1 MIVRY
6 GIPTILPILIFLSG
20 CTNSLLFHP
29 TIMQGIP
36 LTDKQMNAVQVG
48 MTKTEVLSVL
58 GSPTL
63 EDPFHAHRWDYWAGS
78 SYQDKLTV
86 KQHLVIEFN
95 QESEVKELRYAR
107 R

>member
-6 GIPTILPILIFLSG
+6 GIPTILSALVCLSG

-36 LTDKQMNAVQVG
+36 LTDKQISSIQVG
-48 MTKTEVLSVL
+48 MTKAQVLNTL

-63 EDPFHAHRWDYWAGS
+63 QDPFHAHRWDYWAGS
-78 SYQDKLTV
+78 SYEEKLTV
-86 KQHLVIEFN
+86 KQHIVLEFDDESTVKQIHLV
-95 QESEVKELRYAR
+95 KR
-107 R
+107 